1 MAINP
6 IVYAEKV
13 VSSFLKYQ
21 LTAYPFADPR
31 LFDQMRTLLS
41 LQQVRRTPLLRGP
54 YISLSRGFR
63 QGASVEELTTQG
75 LLHPHMRQLIPA
87 AISHVYGHQEKAI
100 RSIVSGKTTLVS
112 TGTGSG
118 KTECFL
124 YPIISRCLQLKDLG
138 AAAGVCA
145 VILYPM
151 NSLAEDQ
158 LERLRGI
165 LAGSGITFGMYVG
178 KTPEHDRDVKGFR
191 MPSGS
196 TRADYLSKLKDFRDE
211 GRSDSVI
218 PCEEVGSREKMRE
231 SGCQPRILL
240 TNVKQLELLL
250 TRQLDIELFANSRL
264 DFLAFDEAHTFTGI
278 NGAETA
284 CLIRRLRVFCGLSAA
299 QTTCIATSAT
309 IVDEKDP
316 LAAQK
321 FASRFFGT
329 PAESVVTINEEY
341 QQEDWRN
348 VSFAPAAPEDPRR
361 VLELTLKAV
370 ESTAADREIAECYRL
385 LTGKR
390 LSGGDWKEALFNGL
404 QTNDLAARIRNE
416 LHGPRELPVLLNS
429 LTVGVGRPVSEEEL
443 LAYLTLGAASLKDG
457 RPLYRPVVHAFIR
470 GISGAVVT
478 FPGGSDPKLWLS
490 SEEELTRGHD
500 ADRAWRPK
508 VHTCTTCGQHYF
520 ITFLKD
526 FAFTGAQLEGGQ
538 SAEAGGHY
546 WEALDEARGGNR
558 VVLLDRL
565 VSAEDGDL
573 DPSPRTQ
580 PLHFCRHCGSAHP
593 TSFSRCLGCSS
604 VSAPVS
610 LQVIRSKGEN
620 PGYLTSCLSC
630 GARGKSMGRR
640 YREPCR
646 EVRAVNVSD
655 VHVLSQDMVQHAD
668 RKRLLLFA
676 DNRQDA
682 SFQAGWMKDHAR
694 RFRLRRFMA
703 DTIESG
709 AKTVGDMAREVSDLL
724 GEDEGLSRAL
734 IPEVWRA
741 EPKEGAS
748 TRHDEERLHFLRIQV
763 LREVTMAGNQQI
775 GLEPWGRMKVDYHG
789 LNASAGFV
797 QNWSR
802 RLGLP
807 AEELTSGIATLLDS
821 LRRRQLLKDSRIDIF
836 SKWWQDGDREIQ
848 RGYMP
853 APSQGPK
860 GMKLRLEGADDK
872 GRIMQW
878 LSDRTTLIRQV
889 VTKWGVPVNDAPDFI
904 TQLWTWL
911 TSADVGLIISV
922 TLKSSRGNSL
932 PNCSGTYQIDSG
944 RLILSR
950 NHGFYRCRACRR
962 KVTRRGPRNLCIAWQ
977 CDGEL
982 EFVQE
987 DPDNYNLQLLDER
1000 YEMLRPEEHTAMV
1013 PQDHR
1018 SRIENWFKGNGNSV
1032 NTLVCTPTLELG
1044 VDIGALDSVLLRNVP
1059 PLPANYWQR
1068 AGRAGRRHRM
1078 AVNLTYCRPA
1088 SHDRSYFNDPLRML
1102 LGRVD
1107 PPAFNLSNDLMIS
1120 KHVFATVVTRLF
1132 QLAGAGSA
1140 LAVADRDEIRTV
1152 LKEMLPNQVKIYLFL
1167 PDGQVREDS
1176 FDVTPLAQLIGKHR
1190 ADLLLQV
1197 IRVFQQGWPA
1207 EDAGATQSGALE
1219 KHIDA
1224 IAGNLREV
1232 LQRLRRRLR
1241 WALSEMR
1248 RLDEIRRVQ
1257 GTLESEDDVHYRRCD
1272 QLVKKLK
1279 GNWKKKRS
1287 EMDGVDDINTY
1298 SVLAREGLLPGYG
1311 LETGSVAGM
1320 AHIPHWHLG
1329 SMDFDLP
1336 RPSSMALREYVPGNL
1351 IYANGHKFVARRFHR
1366 QADAE
1371 HVDTP
1376 QFEVNME
1383 REALVPIPAGAASAS
1398 LGSTTLVALPICDVD
1413 LVHQSQISDE
1423 EENRF
1428 QLQVAVLGYELGRH
1442 NGGMAY
1448 RWSDLPIFI
1457 RRGVHL
1463 RLVNVGASALLSEVP
1478 PQLGYPVC
1486 TVCGQ
1491 SVSPLSSAAQKSQF
1505 STSHHDRCGKAPA
1518 SIGFYTDFVADCITV
1533 PEMQNMEQAYSVL
1546 ESLRIAAASVLDMHI
1561 DDLQILVTG
1570 YVDRDTVAAHLWD
1583 PMPGGSGLL
1592 DQLRLR
1598 FKDIIAVAAELLEG
1612 CPGQCAGSC
1621 NQCLQTFR
1629 NAFYHRYLN
1638 RHESLQQIGLWGNEL
1653 LETHPIVGMQPQGQ
1667 LADSEHQPVNDA
1679 ETKLKR
1685 LLDAAGFTSGTFQEQ
1700 IRFREKITPN
1710 HQIGSTTPDVYF
1722 RADLDDADDRGI
1734 CIYLDGMSASIHGDP
1749 VTAARDREIRNWLRY
1764 DGYQVIEITR
1774 VELDDRD
1781 AMVRHFRK
1789 LARSLEGRALAT
1801 QIADDPT
1808 WFDRGATR

>member
-1 MAINP
+1 M
-6 IVYAEKV
+6 
-13 VSSFLKYQ
+13 
-21 LTAYPFADPR
+21 
-31 LFDQMRTLLS
+31 
-41 LQQVRRTPLLRGP
+41 
-54 YISLSRGFR
+54 
-63 QGASVEELTTQG
+63 
-75 LLHPHMRQLIPA
+75 
-87 AISHVYGHQEKAI
+87 
-100 RSIVSGKTTLVS
+100 
-112 TGTGSG
+112 
-118 KTECFL
+118 
-124 YPIISRCLQLKDLG
+124 
-138 AAAGVCA
+138 
-145 VILYPM
+145 
-151 NSLAEDQ
+151 
-158 LERLRGI
+158 
-165 LAGSGITFGMYVG
+165 
-178 KTPEHDRDVKGFR
+178 
-191 MPSGS
+191 
-196 TRADYLSKLKDFRDE
+196 
-211 GRSDSVI
+211 
-218 PCEEVGSREKMRE
+218 
-231 SGCQPRILL
+231 
-240 TNVKQLELLL
+240 
-250 TRQLDIELFANSRL
+250 
-264 DFLAFDEAHTFTGI
+264 
-278 NGAETA
+278 
-284 CLIRRLRVFCGLSAA
+284 
-299 QTTCIATSAT
+299 
-309 IVDEKDP
+309 
-316 LAAQK
+316 
-321 FASRFFGT
+321 
-329 PAESVVTINEEY
+329 
-341 QQEDWRN
+341 
-348 VSFAPAAPEDPRR
+348 
-361 VLELTLKAV
+361 
-370 ESTAADREIAECYRL
+370 
-385 LTGKR
+385 
-390 LSGGDWKEALFNGL
+390 
-404 QTNDLAARIRNE
+404 
-416 LHGPRELPVLLNS
+416 
-429 LTVGVGRPVSEEEL
+429 

-478 FPGGSDPKLWLS
+478 FPSGNDPKLWLS
-490 SEEELTRGHD
+490 SEDELTRGND

-526 FAFTGAQLEGGQ
+526 FVFTGTQLEGGQ
-538 SAEAGGHY
+538 LAENGGHY
-546 WEALDEARGGNR
+546 WEALDEPRGGNR

-565 VSAEDGDL
+565 VSADDDDL
-573 DPSPRTQ
+573 DHSPRTQ
-580 PLHFCRHCGSAHP
+580 PLYLCRHCGSAHP
-593 TSFSRCLGCSS
+593 TPFTRCFGCSS
-604 VSAPVS
+604 VSEPVS
-610 LQVIRSKGEN
+610 LQVIRSKAEN

-630 GARGKSMGRR
+630 GARGKAMGRR

-709 AKTVGDMAREVSDLL
+709 AITVGDMARKISDLL
-724 GEDEGLSRAL
+724 GEDDGLSRAL

-748 TRHDEERLHFLRIQV
+748 TRHEEERLHFLRIQV

-789 LNASAGFV
+789 LNSFSSFV
-797 QNWSR
+797 QSWSR

-821 LRRRQLLKDSRIDIF
+821 LRRRQLLKDSRIEMF
-836 SKWWQDGDREIQ
+836 SKWWQDGDKEIQ

-860 GMKLRLEGADDK
+860 GMKLRLDGADDK

-889 VTKWGVPVNDAPDFI
+889 VTKWGVPAADAPDFI

-911 TSADVGLIISV
+911 TSSEVGLIIPV

-944 RLILSR
+944 RLVISR
-950 NHGFYRCRACRR
+950 NHGFFRCKTCRR
-962 KVTRRGPRNLCIAWQ
+962 KVTRRGPRNVCIAWQ

-1018 SRIENWFKGNGNSV
+1018 SRIENLFKGSGNSV

-1132 QLAGAGSA
+1132 QLAREGSGLAAG
-1140 LAVADRDEIRTV
+1140 DREEIQAV
-1152 LKEMLPNQVKIYLFL
+1152 LKDMLPNQVKVYLFL
-1167 PDGQVREDS
+1167 PDGQVRDQQ
-1176 FDVTPLAQLIGKHR
+1176 FDVAPLSQLIIKHR
-1190 ADLLLQV
+1190 ANLLLQV
-1197 IRVFQQGWPA
+1197 VRVFQQGWPV
-1207 EDAGATQSGALE
+1207 EDASSTDSAVLE

-1232 LQRLRRRLR
+1232 LKRLRRRLR

-1279 GNWKKKRS
+1279 GLWKKRRNES
-1287 EMDGVDDINTY
+1287 DGVDDINTY

-1311 LETGSVAGM
+1311 LETGSVVGM
-1320 AHIPHWHLG
+1320 AEIPFWHLG
-1329 SMDFDLP
+1329 SMTFDLP

-1366 QADAE
+1366 QADSE
-1371 HVDTP
+1371 HVETP
-1376 QFEVNME
+1376 RFEVNVD
-1383 REALVPIPAGAASAS
+1383 REALVPMPAGASSSS
-1398 LGSTTLVALPICDVD
+1398 LGSTSIVALPICDVD

-1428 QLQVAVLGYELGRH
+1428 QLQVVVLGYELGRH
-1442 NGGMAY
+1442 NGGMAC
-1448 RWSDLPIFI
+1448 RWSDLPVFI

-1463 RLVNVGASALLSEVP
+1463 RLVNVGASSLVREAP

-1491 SVSPLSSAAQKSQF
+1491 SVSPLSSAAQQVQF
-1505 STSHHDRCGKAPA
+1505 TTSHNDRCGKPPG
-1518 SIGFYTDFVADCITV
+1518 SIGFYTDFVADCLTF
-1533 PEMQNMEQAYSVL
+1533 PEMQNMIQAYSVL
-1546 ESLRIAAASVLDMHI
+1546 EALRIAATSVLDMHI
-1561 DDLQILVTG
+1561 EDLQILVTG

-1592 DQLRLR
+1592 EQVRLR
-1598 FKDIIAVAAELLEG
+1598 FKEVTAVAAELLDQCPAG
-1612 CPGQCAGSC
+1612 CASSC

-1629 NAFYHRYLN
+1629 NSFYHRYLN
-1638 RHESLQQIGLWGNEL
+1638 RHEALQQIVSWGNEL
-1653 LETHPIVGMQPQGQ
+1653 VETHPIVAVQPQGQ
-1667 LADSEHQPVNDA
+1667 TTDTDHQPVNDA

-1722 RADLDDADDRGI
+1722 QGDDDDTDDKGI
-1734 CIYLDGMSASIHGDP
+1734 CIYLDGMSASLHGNP
-1749 VTAARDREIRNWLRY
+1749 VTAERDREIRNWLRY
-1764 DGYQVIEITR
+1764 NGYQVIEITR
-1774 VELDDRD
+1774 GELDDRD
-1781 AMVRHFRK
+1781 AMVRHFKK
-1789 LARSLEGRALAT
+1789 LARCLEGKSLST
-1801 QIADDPT
+1801 QIAEDQT
-1808 WFDRGATR
+1808 WFDRGTTE